1 MEKQPEFFIEEL
13 WLIGIFIPKLL
24 KKKDYHKVIM
34 PPSTIISSPMI
45 YELSEE
51 AKNTATLAIS

>member
-24 KKKDYHKVIM
+24 KKRNVTK
-34 PPSTIISSPMI
+34 
-45 YELSEE
+45 
-51 AKNTATLAIS
+51 